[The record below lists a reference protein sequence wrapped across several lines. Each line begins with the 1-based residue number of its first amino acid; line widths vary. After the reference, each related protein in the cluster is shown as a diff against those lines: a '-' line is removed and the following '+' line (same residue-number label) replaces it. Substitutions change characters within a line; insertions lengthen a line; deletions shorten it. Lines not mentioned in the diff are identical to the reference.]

1 MSDNTNPEAKALS
14 RMERGARALFVGA
27 SAVTVPAVT
36 GLITADAL
44 LRYAVSAPLLWS
56 QDVAGLLLLVLF
68 CACFPYSWHGK
79 FHVQLDLI
87 YKVFPQTLRKV
98 VDFLTVITAFTY
110 GGFLAYQCFMSAL
123 TAYRTD
129 ATMPSV
135 AVPIWP
141 FVLGGAVAFSGF
153 CLLMTVTLLGTWFRK
168 RKN

>member
-1 MSDNTNPEAKALS
+1 MSDNTNPENKGLS
-14 RMERGARALFVGA
+14 RMEQGARALFVGA

-68 CACFPYSWHGK
+68 CAGFPYSWHGK
-79 FHVQLDLI
+79 FHVRLDLI
-87 YKVFPQTLRKV
+87 YGVFPQPVRKV
-98 VDFLTVITAFTY
+98 VDSLTVITAFAF
-110 GGFLAYQCFMSAL
+110 GGFLAYQCFMSTL
-123 TAYRTD
+123 VTYRTE
-129 ATMPSV
+129 ATMPSGIL
-135 AVPIWP
+135 PIWP

-168 RKN
+168 RNN